1 MTSKLK
7 ELIGEPDAPVVK
19 KARAKKAVDKPVEP
33 PVDNPPVE
41 VVADLCEAPTLTEV
55 KELIREI
62 VTPDM
67 LEIDTAVQGTPEWLA
82 ARAGFATGSC
92 FQDIIAL
99 SKPDKY
105 GKQRPLKSRE
115 TYMWKLVA
123 ETLYGAPMESP
134 NSQSMQWGKDVEPF
148 AREAYEAETG
158 YTVIEA
164 GFIKRKTGL
173 PRIGVS
179 LDGLV
184 GTDGTI
190 EMKCPKDS
198 VVHVQTWAFG
208 MPEEHYAQVQGGLW
222 VSGREWCDF
231 ISYDPR
237 ATPGMRLYVQR
248 IHRDEKFIMELS
260 NHVTQFMAEV
270 EEQVQA
276 VLARMAALQ
285 QEAA

>member
-1 MTSKLK
+1 MTH
-7 ELIGEPDAPVVK
+7 GDVK
-19 KARAKKAVDKPVEP
+19 KPRAPRKAVDKPVET
-33 PVDNPPVE
+33 PVDNVDDQPV
-41 VVADLCEAPTLTEV
+41 VTPTLAAV
-55 KELIREI
+55 RELIREI

-67 LEIDTAVQGTPEWLA
+67 LHFDTAEQGTPEWLK

-92 FQDIIAL
+92 FQDIIAM
-99 SKPDKY
+99 SKPDKS
-105 GKQRPLKSRE
+105 GKSRPLKSRE

-123 ETLYGAPMESP
+123 ETLYGSPMESP

-158 YTVIEA
+158 YTVLEA
-164 GFIKRKTGL
+164 GFLTRVSGL

-198 VVHVQTWAFG
+198 VVHIQTWAYG
-208 MPEEHYAQVQGGLW
+208 MPEEHVAQVQGGLW

-237 ATPGMRLYVQR
+237 ATPELRLYIQR
-248 IHRDEKFIMELS
+248 VYRDEAFIMELS
-260 NHVTQFMAEV
+260 NHVTTFMAEV
-270 EEQVQA
+270 DAQVAA
-276 VLARMAALQ
+276 VLARHAQLQ
-285 QEAA
+285 LEAA